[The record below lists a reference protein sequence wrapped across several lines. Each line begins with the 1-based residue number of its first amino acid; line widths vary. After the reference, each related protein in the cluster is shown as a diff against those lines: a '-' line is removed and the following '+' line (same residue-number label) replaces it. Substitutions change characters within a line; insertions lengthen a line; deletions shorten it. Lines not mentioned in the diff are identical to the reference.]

1 MKKRFS
7 IFFVDAAV
15 LFIAALCAYF
25 LKFYPD
31 VRLELLSKFFILI
44 VIVELIALQVAS
56 TYQWSFYLANINEFL
71 SLSCAVIAGGAASYL
86 VAGAFG
92 AWGLWQ
98 FFMINTVLAFL
109 LISLFRFSVR
119 LWNSVVWG
127 KPHGLRKALII
138 GAGEA
143 GEAIVKKMKQ
153 DPSFGYFPVAFI
165 DDDPRKRGM
174 KIRGVKVVGDST
186 CIPTIVR
193 AKEIEQIIITMPSA
207 SGSSIRKIVRFC
219 EKTNARVKIL
229 PGIWEII
236 LGDAYLHQIRDIQPE
251 DLLGRETVTI
261 DVRHLEAFYAGKVV
275 MVTGACGS
283 IGKELVEQLGQFP
296 LQRLVAVDRNE
307 NEMYYLQYRDVC
319 LKNAV
324 PLKNI
329 VPVLADVTDQQRMR
343 AIFEEHQPQIIF
355 HAAAY
360 KHVPLMECF
369 PQEAVKNNIEATGI
383 VANLAEEFNVQ
394 YFTLI
399 STDKAVRPKNIMGY
413 TKRIAEL
420 IVQSKAEHARQ
431 GKYLSVRFGNVL
443 GSSGSIIPI
452 LKRQIKN
459 GGPVTVTSKE
469 AKRYFMTISEAVQLI
484 LQATSMARG
493 GEIFVL
499 DMGEQVSIDALA
511 HDMIRL
517 MGLVPGQDI
526 KIEYTG
532 MRPGEKLE
540 EDLFEHRGEYQASAH
555 DKIMVSLNGHA
566 AALKDIDRAIVRLTH
581 QVRSEKHLD
590 EAAIREMLRALLVEN
605 GISITD

>member
-1 MKKRFS
+1 MKKRLLLFT
-7 IFFVDAAV
+7 IDAVV
-15 LFIAALCAYF
+15 LLCAAYSAYL

-31 VRLELLSKFFILI
+31 VKIELLGKFFFLI
-44 VIVELIALQVAS
+44 IMVELISLQLAS
-56 TYQWSFYLANINEFL
+56 TYQWSFHLANVNEFV
-71 SLSCAVIAGGAASYL
+71 SLGVAVLAGGLTSY
-86 VAGAFG
+86 VFAGCFG
-92 AWGLWQ
+92 AWILWQ
-98 FFMINTVLAFL
+98 FFVINAFVALL

-119 LWNSVVWG
+119 LRNSIIWG
-127 KPHGLRKALII
+127 KPHGLKKALII

-153 DPSFGYFPVAFI
+153 DPSFGYLPVAFI
-165 DDDPRKRGM
+165 DDDPRKKGIR
-174 KIRGVKVVGDST
+174 IRGVKVVGDSA
-186 CIPTIVR
+186 CIPDIVL

-207 SGSSIRKIVRFC
+207 SGSTIRKVVRYC

-251 DLLGRETVTI
+251 DLLGRETVKI
-261 DVRHLEAFYAGKVV
+261 DTGHLQEFYENKVV
-275 MVTGACGS
+275 LVTGACGS
-283 IGKELVEQLGQFP
+283 IGNELVQQLGQFS
-296 LQRLVAVDRNE
+296 LRNLVALDRNE

-319 LKNAV
+319 SKQEI

-329 VPVLADVTDQQRMR
+329 IPVLADVTDEKRMR
-343 AIFEEHQPQIIF
+343 EIFETYHPDIIF

-360 KHVPLMECF
+360 KHVPLMERF
-369 PQEAVKNNIEATGI
+369 PHEAVKNNIESTRI
-383 VANLAEEFNVQ
+383 VANLAEEYHIE

-420 IVQSKAEHARQ
+420 IVQAKAERSQ
-431 GKYLSVRFGNVL
+431 QVKFLSVRFGNVL
-443 GSSGSIIPI
+443 GSNGSIIPI

-484 LQATSMARG
+484 LQATSMAHG

-517 MGLVPGQDI
+517 MGLVPGKDI

-540 EDLFEHRGEYQASAH
+540 EDLFENKGEYQASSH
-555 DKIMVSLNGHA
+555 DKILVALNGHTTP
-566 AALKDIDRAIVRLTH
+566 LRNIEKDILHLLHTVNSD
-581 QVRSEKHLD
+581 KHFD
-590 EAAIREMLRALLVEN
+590 ETTLREMLKVLLTEN
-605 GISITD
+605 KVSVTD